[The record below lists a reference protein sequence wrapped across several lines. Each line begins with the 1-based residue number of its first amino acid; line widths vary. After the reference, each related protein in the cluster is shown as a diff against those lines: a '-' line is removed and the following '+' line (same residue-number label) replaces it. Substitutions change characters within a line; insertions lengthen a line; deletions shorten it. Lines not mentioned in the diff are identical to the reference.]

1 MAVPRPQRGGKA
13 EIFQQLVFS
22 EQTNGRPNWSSICL
36 STAVN
41 HLFPYIER
49 TLLHPGVTI
58 NQQYEALDEVT
69 QLGLAGLTVAPF
81 WVKKFRRELGDNH
94 PAVLSTV
101 IGYPF
106 GYQRTEAK
114 QAELEWALRDGAGEL
129 EVVLNTSA
137 LFSPTSV
144 WLKIE
149 LAKLVA
155 LAHAQ
160 ETFFTVILESS
171 LLDQD
176 QTKAMIKL
184 ATDAGADFIKDKT
197 GALPTRFSLDA
208 ALAFRRCVAK
218 SVGIKIV
225 ADGATEAELEQL
237 IAVGVDRLSISPL
250 TP

>member
-1 MAVPRPQRGGKA
+1 M
-13 EIFQQLVFS
+13 
-22 EQTNGRPNWSSICL
+22 
-36 STAVN
+36 N

-58 NQQYEALDEVT
+58 NEQYEALDEVT

-81 WVKKFRRELGDNH
+81 WVKKFRRELGDTH
-94 PAVLSTV
+94 PVILSTV

-114 QAELEWALRDGAGEL
+114 QTEIEWALRDGASEV

-155 LAHAQ
+155 LVHAQ
-160 ETFFTVILESS
+160 EKFLTVILESS

-176 QTKAMIKL
+176 QLQKVLKL
-184 ATDAGADFIKDKT
+184 ATDAGTDFIKNET
-197 GALPTRFSLDA
+197 GAIHTNFSLEQA
-208 ALAFRRCVAK
+208 IAFRQQIST
-218 SVGIKIV
+218 SVGVKIV
-225 ADGATEAELEQL
+225 ATGATEAEMEALV
-237 IAVGVDRLSISPL
+237 AAGVERLSVGISQP
-250 TP
+250 